1 MRIKECFFQYLKIF
15 LRLLLFFKF
24 NISIIAESMLKLTS
38 SQIKAVFLCIVFAS
52 NTVIGFACAVGVDHT
67 LIKHLVHSNDK
78 EEAHASH
85 VHVHTDGKKHY
96 HHNEKEPPDEDGCC
110 NSHVVS
116 FEHLDKI
123 ISTSQSNKFKLPVF
137 ELRSFLFLNTALQSG
152 AFTST
157 VNYAFRNLRLPTED
171 IRVSIRSFQI

>member
-1 MRIKECFFQYLKIF
+1 
-15 LRLLLFFKF
+15 
-24 NISIIAESMLKLTS
+24 MLKLTS
-38 SQIKAVFLCIVFAS
+38 SQLKAVFLSIVFAS
-52 NTVIGFACAVGVDHT
+52 NTIIGFACAVGVEFT

-78 EEAHASH
+78 EEVHAPH
-85 VHVHTDGKKHY
+85 VHLHANGEKHHHHDEKKTS
-96 HHNEKEPPDEDGCC
+96 DEDGCC

-123 ISTSQSNKFKLPVF
+123 ISTSQSNNFKLPVF

>member
-1 MRIKECFFQYLKIF
+1 
-15 LRLLLFFKF
+15 
-24 NISIIAESMLKLTS
+24 MLKLTS
-38 SQIKAVFLCIVFAS
+38 SQLKAVFLSIVFAS
-52 NTVIGFACAVGVDHT
+52 NTIIGFACAVGVEST

-78 EEAHASH
+78 KEAHASH
-85 VHVHTDGKKHY
+85 IHADGEKHH
-96 HHNEKEPPDEDGCC
+96 HHNEKEPSDEDGCC

-123 ISTSQSNKFKLPVF
+123 ISTSDSNNFKLHVF
-137 ELRSFLFLNTALQSG
+137 ELRSSLFFNIPLQSG

-157 VNYAFRNLRLPTED
+157 INYVFRNLRLPTED

>member
-1 MRIKECFFQYLKIF
+1 M
-15 LRLLLFFKF
+15 FFKF

-38 SQIKAVFLCIVFAS
+38 SQLKAIILSIVFAS
-52 NTVIGFACAVGVDHT
+52 NTVAGFACAVGVNVA
-67 LIKHLVHSNDK
+67 LINHLIHISNI
-78 EEAHASH
+78 EEGHASH
-85 VHVHTDGKKHY
+85 VHLHANGEKH
-96 HHNEKEPPDEDGCC
+96 HHHDEKEASDEDGCC

-123 ISTSQSNKFKLPVF
+123 SSTSDYNNFKLRVV
-137 ELRSFLFLNTALQSG
+137 EKRSYLSLNTALQSG

-157 VNYAFRNLRLPTED
+157 INYVSRNLRLPTED